1 MMKVMDLCAPARL
14 YLAISVIAMVVML
27 IQNLNGDNVYCLGSV
42 TCDVPSVT
50 LIFIIKAMYVL
61 FWAWILN
68 LICKSGNPM
77 VSWLLVLFPF
87 ILFFVL
93 ILLLLMTLPSG
104 QV

>member
-1 MMKVMDLCAPARL
+1 MDLCAPARL

-61 FWAWILN
+61 FWTWILN